1 MADAFDRWIQAMK
14 ILICDRQRMLAE
26 ALASALDAR
35 GYNVLAVTTAVSD
48 ALSAV
53 GDCVPDVCLLGLPP
67 GHQSGG
73 LDAIRAILQRYPGTK
88 VLVLSE
94 VTHRGALSH
103 LMSTETLPHLMRSGV
118 LGITHQDQSVAQI
131 AAALDAIEAGRN
143 VLEPGTPQVPARG
156 AKRLYEL
163 SPRET
168 EILARIAGGQS
179 TRQMSCAMNITVD
192 TVRTY
197 VRNVLVK
204 LGAHSR
210 LQLAA
215 LAARDSLLAD
225 QAANFSA
232 GACHRSS
239 LSGVG
244 VATHAGVPFG
254 LVIGEAAGSKCAV
267 NRIEAVGRQPGVR
280 CAGAS
285 WGHPGRRRRDR
296 LLGFETCPRA
306 SVHDRGNRCHR
317 RGPAVRA
324 DW

>member
-1 MADAFDRWIQAMK
+1 MK

-26 ALASALDAR
+26 ALASALDAL
-35 GYNVLAVTTAVSD
+35 GYKVLAVTTAVSD

-53 GDCVPDVCLLGLPP
+53 GDGVPDVCLLGLPP
-67 GHQSGG
+67 GHQLSG
-73 LDAIRAILQRYPGTK
+73 LDAVHAILQRYPGTK
-88 VLVLSE
+88 VLALSE
-94 VTHRGALSH
+94 VTHPGTLSH
-103 LMSTETLPHLMRSGV
+103 LMSAETLPHLMRSGV
-118 LGITHQDQSVAQI
+118 LGLTHQDQSVAQI
-131 AAALDAIEAGRN
+131 AAALDAIEAGRS
-143 VLEPGTPQVPARG
+143 VLDPGTPPVPARV

-215 LAARDSLLAD
+215 LAARDSLLAE
-225 QAANFSA
+225 QAAHFSVR
-232 GACHRSS
+232 GWHRSS

-244 VATHAGVPFG
+244 VATHAGVPSG
-254 LVIGEAAGSKCAV
+254 PVIGEAAGSKCAV
-267 NRIEAVGRQPGVR
+267 TGSRPGWRRPEVS
-280 CAGAS
+280 CAGAR
-285 WGHPGRRRRDR
+285 WGYPGRRRRGW

-306 SVHDRGNRCHR
+306 SVHDRGNRCRR
-317 RGPAVRA
+317 RGPAVRS
-324 DW
+324 DWRRSSGA